1 MATAMRSTTAST
13 PKNDFLT
20 AITQLA
26 AEKNLPKEVVFE
38 AVEAALAS
46 AYKKDD
52 LADMHLVVRID
63 ADSGGMRCFAQKNV
77 VETEDDIEDERNDIT
92 LEEAKKIR
100 ANTYVG
106 DTVEFEV
113 FPQNAGRIAAQTAK
127 QVVLQRLREAER
139 EVVFEE
145 YSGKE
150 GDIISGVVH
159 RLEGRHVYIDLGKTE
174 AVLLPS
180 EQVRTE
186 HYRPGQ
192 RLKVYLMEV
201 QKANRGPQVAVSRT
215 HRNLL
220 RRLFEME
227 VPEIFKGTVEIKAIA
242 REPGFRSKVAVY
254 SRQEGIDPVGA
265 CVGLRGI
272 RIQNIVNELNGERI
286 DVVQWDPDPSA
297 FVANALSPAQ
307 VQSVRILE
315 DGLTAEA
322 VVADRQL
329 SLAIGKEGQNAR
341 LAAKLTGLRIDIKSL
356 SAVEENGG
364 EAELQ
369 ISAEPDVKR
378 ETSIWEELAQQEQ
391 EAAARAAELMQRQQA
406 AAPLAP
412 EGVPAQAAAEP
423 EVVAPAAEQRPSPPT
438 PQRGGGAVRFADEVL
453 PPTQTP
459 GGPPLPGA
467 GAGTGRRRGAGPR
480 RGPAGRDEDAR
491 GKRGIPGG
499 RRGGAMNRRSLD
511 EEIEEELEAA
521 LEGEDFDFF
530 GFKDEE
536 E

>member
-1 MATAMRSTTAST
+1 MATAVRAPSSA

-20 AITQLA
+20 AIAQLA

-46 AYKKDD
+46 AYKKDA
-52 LADMHLVVRID
+52 LATANLVVKVDGGTGGVRI
-63 ADSGGMRCFAQKNV
+63 FAQKTV
-77 VETEDDIEDERNDIT
+77 VENVEDDKIEIT
-92 LEEAKKIR
+92 LDEARPI
-100 ANTYVG
+100 APNTYIG
-106 DTVEFEV
+106 DVVNVEV

-159 RLEGRHVYIDLGKTE
+159 RLEARHVYIDLGKTE
-174 AVLLPS
+174 AVLPPP
-180 EQVRTE
+180 EQVRAE

-192 RLKVYLMEV
+192 RLKVYLLEV
-201 QKANRGPQVAVSRT
+201 HKANRGPQVTVSRT
-215 HRNLL
+215 HKNLL
-220 RRLFEME
+220 RRLFELE
-227 VPEIFKGTVEIKAIA
+227 VPEIFRGSVEIKAIA

-286 DVVQWDPDPSA
+286 DVVQWDPDPVR

-307 VQSVRILE
+307 VQGVRLLA
-315 DGLTAEA
+315 DGATAEV

-341 LAAKLTGLRIDIKSL
+341 LAAKLTGLRIDIRSL
-356 SAVEENGG
+356 SAVEE
-364 EAELQ
+364 EHAQ
-369 ISAEPDVKR
+369 EPKL
-378 ETSIWEELAQQEQ
+378 EMT
-391 EAAARAAELMQRQQA
+391 
-406 AAPLAP
+406 
-412 EGVPAQAAAEP
+412 AEP
-423 EVVAPAAEQRPSPPT
+423 EVRRETPIWEVAQLEVEEGEEKEAPAAVEPGAEAAAEAAPEVERPAAAAGERPA
-438 PQRGGGAVRFADEVL
+438 AVRFADEVM
-453 PPTQTP
+453 PRAQPAEVKGKKGRGRKAPVRETEEQ
-459 GGPPLPGA
+459 A
-467 GAGTGRRRGAGPR
+467 RARRAAAGRR
-480 RGPAGRDEDAR
+480 AGR
-491 GKRGIPGG
+491 
-499 RRGGAMNRRSLD
+499 RSVD

-521 LEGEDFDFF
+521 LGDDDFDFF
-530 GFKDEE
+530 KDKDEG
-536 E
+536 